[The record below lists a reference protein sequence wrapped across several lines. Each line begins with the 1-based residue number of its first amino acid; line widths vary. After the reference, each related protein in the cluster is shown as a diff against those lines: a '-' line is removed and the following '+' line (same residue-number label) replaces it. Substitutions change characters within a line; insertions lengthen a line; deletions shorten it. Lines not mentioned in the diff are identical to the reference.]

1 MNMIAIEY
9 PDKPTE
15 KYRGGEIFQYREFN
29 GIYQV
34 HSMRL
39 QHWAL
44 CDTQSMAKVVCDAL
58 EEFYKNK

>member
-1 MNMIAIEY
+1 MKDLKY
-9 PDKPTE
+9 PDKPKK
-15 KYRGGEIFQYREFN
+15 KYRGGELFQYREFN

-34 HSMRL
+34 HSNGL
-39 QHWAL
+39 KHWAL